1 MRGDSLLEQGGTK
14 QISILLSK
22 YVSSCMRWE
31 WASSVFV
38 VSCLEL
44 QELLSAEKSAAD
56 PLNASAQAPI
66 RRFCSR
72 GILHMDLEATE
83 KGTGFCW
90 IFVFYSLK

>member
-1 MRGDSLLEQGGTK
+1 MSQVVCAGNGLRQF
-14 QISILLSK
+14 LLS
-22 YVSSCMRWE
+22 VAWN
-31 WASSVFV
+31 
-38 VSCLEL
+38 LEL

-66 RRFCSR
+66 RRFCSH